1 MTKKI
6 SVSDNSS
13 AHDDNNMNI
22 LEPVENSLGEE
33 TNNDK
38 DKCVLNNDV
47 QDSKNENEIEINKET
62 NEETI
67 DHKIETTNEIDQNN
81 TNEGMKSDDV
91 TNRMSP
97 EPSEKVDDEID
108 QLLNEPDHER
118 KDSFADI
125 LIDQRLNFT
134 PDKKENIT
142 LEAELAQ
149 FTEDLHLK
157 NDAPSPMML
166 SSDDDDDDIVAN
178 DNKIDKEAAT
188 YESEFLTRRIMEGR
202 ENESYL
208 KSKLAEKERDLDTSQ
223 NKIKDL
229 QLRLIRFT
237 KDDQAKDKRVAMLE
251 KEIRETNKKIEE
263 MLTDHELLASK
274 QQQENVIAHDTS
286 SSATQSKSCVIL

>member
-1 MTKKI
+1 
-6 SVSDNSS
+6 
-13 AHDDNNMNI
+13 
-22 LEPVENSLGEE
+22 
-33 TNNDK
+33 
-38 DKCVLNNDV
+38 
-47 QDSKNENEIEINKET
+47 
-62 NEETI
+62 
-67 DHKIETTNEIDQNN
+67 
-81 TNEGMKSDDV
+81 
-91 TNRMSP
+91 
-97 EPSEKVDDEID
+97 
-108 QLLNEPDHER
+108 
-118 KDSFADI
+118 
-125 LIDQRLNFT
+125 
-134 PDKKENIT
+134 
-142 LEAELAQ
+142 
-149 FTEDLHLK
+149 
-157 NDAPSPMML
+157 MML